1 MKLFKFKKNKYK
13 LLEEKIKDLEERI
26 FNKKKEDGSYSSI
39 MGFHWW
45 GHYEPITLEEE
56 ISILQDKVDALA
68 KTMKVSLV
76 ETDAKEPEWKAKK
89 VTKRKKS

>member
-1 MKLFKFKKNKYK
+1 MKLRINKYK
-13 LLEEKIKDLEERI
+13 LLNEKVDGLEERI
-26 FNKKKEDGSYSSI
+26 FNKKKESSRYES
-39 MGFHWW
+39 MLGLSLW

-89 VTKRKKS
+89 VTKRKRN

>member
-13 LLEEKIKDLEERI
+13 LLEEKIKDLEERV
-26 FNKKKEDGSYSSI
+26 FNKKKEGGLYDRMSSYL
-39 MGFHWW
+39 W

-89 VTKRKKS
+89 VTKRKRN